1 MLEFQEKIKLR
12 KFLYSRITLIV
23 LLVILFFLVR
33 AVWSVYQ
40 KQEMTRENLTR
51 TTANFNNLQARQ
63 EMLSTEIERLKTES
77 GKEQEI
83 REKYGL
89 VRPGEEVMVVVDKN
103 NDAGPDAGS
112 TKISFWQKIKDWLR

>member
-23 LLVILFFLVR
+23 LLAILFFLVR

-112 TKISFWQKIKDWLR
+112 TKISFWQKIKDWLK

>member
-51 TTANFNNLQARQ
+51 TTVNFNNLQARQ

-103 NDAGPDAGS
+103 NDAEPDAGS
-112 TKISFWQKIKDWLR
+112 TKISFWQKIKDWLK